1 MPLTSETVFAKYMD
15 LSPTEVKIADLIR
28 QGTRTREISEMLEM
42 APGSVFW
49 YRNNIRKKL
58 GLSHKKT
65 NLRNYLNSLIP

>member
-1 MPLTSETVFAKYMD
+1 MAHSSDTIIAKYMD
-15 LSPTEVKIADLIR
+15 LTPTEVKIADLIR
-28 QGTRTREISEMLEM
+28 QGIRSKEIADMLEM
-42 APGSVFW
+42 SPGSVYW